1 MKLIQHF
8 SGCLLVLS
16 LSACSSFWGIGE
28 SNLSCDAEKG
38 MGCTGIRA
46 AYMATDSYSPEVD
59 ARNHWVR
66 KSQSSDSYSRGKASE
81 YGYQSGTVADFM
93 PADHRHIIPTVAGAG
108 EITRPLR
115 QPEQVMRVWVNT
127 HQDEEGN
134 LVYPSHIYTQAKEPQ
149 WAIGQPASRRKSSK
163 VILPPKSEVVEVA
176 PSNSGV
182 QEALDELDNGNQQ
195 AQETPQAPLAQ

>member
-16 LSACSSFWGIGE
+16 LSACGSFWGIGE

-81 YGYQSGTVADFM
+81 YGYATRGVADFV
-93 PADHRHIIPTVAGAG
+93 PVSSIVPFRTGQGQVVK
-108 EITRPLR
+108 PLR

-127 HQDEEGN
+127 HQDEDGN
-134 LVYPSHIYTQAKEPQ
+134 LVYPSHTFTQVREPQ
-149 WAIGQPASRRKSSK
+149 WAVGTPYQVPKTK
-163 VILPPKSEVVEVA
+163 TILPPRTTTVAVSPAAEKAVSDAFGESEETA
-176 PSNSGV
+176 S
-182 QEALDELDNGNQQ
+182 EQQ
-195 AQETPQAPLAQ
+195 AEQQSEQKIQD

>member
-1 MKLIQHF
+1 MKFIQHF

-46 AYMATDSYSPEVD
+46 AYMATDHYSPEVD

-93 PADHRHIIPTVAGAG
+93 PADHRH
-108 EITRPLR
+108 
-115 QPEQVMRVWVNT
+115 
-127 HQDEEGN
+127 H
-134 LVYPSHIYTQAKEPQ
+134 H
-149 WAIGQPASRRKSSK
+149 
-163 VILPPKSEVVEVA
+163 
-176 PSNSGV
+176 SGS
-182 QEALDELDNGNQQ
+182 
-195 AQETPQAPLAQ
+195 